1 MQMLMGII
9 NADANNETNV
19 MLLIKCLLFI
29 TTGILFYY
37 LAGICAEKLLH
48 LPLTFCEKP
57 CAGFLLFWGTAEA
70 VGWFFTAFRL
80 PFLIFEVL
88 ILCLLGGITVYG
100 LRLLVTCRNRMPAR
114 LQSGSSVREK
124 GRTRREKTA
133 GLLLLVLSI
142 AVILIMIVLSEYWYR
157 PDTDDAFYVSN
168 VALFAQS
175 GRLNAYD
182 SSFGNP
188 QLGTVPMYDFQVY
201 ESVMAVLCR
210 LFRISATVMMHSFC
224 LPVYLVLSAS
234 AFYLLGRTLG
244 EGNPLEGGLYFLLLS
259 AAHLF
264 GGYSGYSEGTFLIGR
279 LWQGKTLYL
288 LVLLPVLIALVLRSD
303 SKRQSF
309 YPLQICLCA
318 LAGMAMNPTSSF
330 MLGFQLLFMTIVLCL
345 RKGSLKPFL
354 DILPFCAVEAFFLL
368 MIYSRTRQYAGQIA
382 AASEAGNHFI
392 QETLSTF
399 LGGRLVLLLFFLL
412 AAGILWKFGTPRD
425 RLYLVYTPL
434 LMFAILWNPWT
445 GRLVAQKITTVPTY
459 WRVFWLIP
467 IAPAIA
473 RAAIVLLHRARSF
486 PLRRACVLGIAL
498 VLLVFPFQSTISLQK
513 RPFRISE
520 NWEKLP
526 PPILVLGAEAVRLKD
541 RPVVLACRDF
551 ATTMRQEF
559 TEIELIVSR
568 EQYIKDLFL
577 YRGKQQE
584 AEERLWLDQA
594 VNGLIRDDPG
604 FPEKMDRMLEKYRV
618 DFIIIKSNRRKLTG
632 QLESIGWRKAAST
645 EAHTLLRKVY

>member
-1 MQMLMGII
+1 M
-9 NADANNETNV
+9 
-19 MLLIKCLLFI
+19 IKCILFI
-29 TTGILFYY
+29 TTGVLFYF
-37 LAGICAEKLLH
+37 LAGTCAEKLLH
-48 LPLTFCEKP
+48 IPLAFCEKP
-57 CAGFLLFWGTAEA
+57 CVGFLLFWGTAEA
-70 VGWFFTAFRL
+70 AGWFFIAFRL
-80 PFLIFEVL
+80 PFLPFEIL
-88 ILCLLGGITVYG
+88 ILCLFGGMTVYG
-100 LRLLVTCRNRMPAR
+100 LCLLLVRRRSIPSGLQNEPSAR
-114 LQSGSSVREK
+114 IK
-124 GRTRREKTA
+124 YRTRREKTA
-133 GLLLLVLSI
+133 EVLVLVLSI
-142 AVILIMIVLSEYWYR
+142 VVILVMVVLSEYWYR
-157 PDTDDAFYVSN
+157 QDADDAFYVSN
-168 VALFAQS
+168 VSLFANS

-201 ESVMAVLCR
+201 EAVMAVLCR
-210 LFRISATVMMHSFC
+210 LFRVSATVMMHTFC
-224 LPVYLVLSAS
+224 LPVYLVISAS

-244 EGNPLEGGLYFLLLS
+244 EGNPLEGGLYFLFLS
-259 AAHLF
+259 TVHLF

-303 SKRQSF
+303 GKKQSF

-330 MLGFQLLFMTIVLCL
+330 ILGFQLLFMTVVLCL
-345 RKGSLKPFL
+345 RKGSPKPFL

-368 MIYSRTRQYAGQIA
+368 MIFFRTRQYAGQIA
-382 AASEAGNHFI
+382 AASEAGNRFI
-392 QETLSTF
+392 QETLSDF
-399 LGGRLVLLLFFLL
+399 LGGRLILLFFFLL
-412 AAGILWKFGTPRD
+412 AAGILWKLGTRRD

-434 LMFAILWNPWT
+434 LMFVVLWNPWT
-445 GRLVAQKITTVPTY
+445 GRLVAQRITTVPTY

-473 RAAIVLLHRARSF
+473 RSAIVLLYRFRTF
-486 PLRRACVLGIAL
+486 PLRQAGVLGVAL
-498 VLLVFPFQSTISLQK
+498 ILLLFPFRSTISLQD
-513 RPFRISE
+513 RPFRVSE

-526 PPILVLGAEAVRLKD
+526 PPVLVLGSEAVRLKE

-551 ATTMRQEF
+551 ATTLRQEY
-559 TEIELIVSR
+559 TEMELIVSR

-594 VNGLIRDDPG
+594 VNGLIRDDPD
-604 FPEKMDRMLEKYRV
+604 FLEKMDEMLEKYQV
-618 DFIIIKSNRRKLTG
+618 DLIIIKSNRRKLTG
-632 QLESIGWRKAAST
+632 ELESIGWRKAAST